1 MADKPVV
8 PARANRVPLYVGLGA
23 AVLAIALSI
32 FGMVR
37 NSGPGATPLTLQS
50 LLLVIL
56 IAGGSWGV
64 VAWAITTAIY
74 DVESDVAEGVDED
87 EEAQR

>member
-1 MADKPVV
+1 
-8 PARANRVPLYVGLGA
+8 VGIGA
-23 AVLAIALSI
+23 ALVAIILSI
-32 FGMVR
+32 LGMLR
-37 NSGPGATPLTLQS
+37 NAGQPGSTPLTLQT

-74 DVESDVAEGVDED
+74 DVEDDI
-87 EEAQR
+87 QRGDQQ